1 MTARMQT
8 ACRASALHL
17 TDTRIHEQHIYLS
30 MPTLLDF
37 TEVSRPSR
45 AFMSFSRRS
54 LSALLSCPMSVRF
67 YGTAAFSAASSMT
80 L

>member
-8 ACRASALHL
+8 DCRTSALHL
-17 TDTRIHEQHIYLS
+17 TATRVREQDICVS
-30 MPTLLDF
+30 MPTLLNF

-54 LSALLSCPMSVRF
+54 LSALLSCPMSLRPC
-67 YGTAAFSAASSMT
+67 GTAAFSASSMT
-80 L
+80 S